1 MLAEEVLESVEIIR
15 DPELKAITYSRLG
28 HVLAVRGSELS
39 KTAFKRALDTIDSI
53 EDPVGMM
60 RALAAVAYYT
70 GKAGMRTSKKLF
82 QRVRDGL
89 EVFPPEIKDVLLSR
103 MVMYLVDLG
112 EIDEAVYHALEIS
125 DRELRNDIL
134 ILALRKYL
142 ARIVGEPPI
151 KALQMRKAEYI
162 WERVEG
168 EPYYSIATVELVKA
182 YLRLE
187 EYDRAI
193 YFTKF
198 LKNKFWIRQVL
209 REIIIHLKAAR
220 LSKAYYDKLVAVA
233 IDLSENLGEDITR
246 DLVFIFALNG
256 EFENAF
262 SLLRNLPD
270 MEETLVKLTEGIV
283 SRRPELLEGYFEL
296 MPADEL
302 AIAGRAF
309 LNYLIDSPR
318 LEFEPVVDGIVART
332 LNEKVLVKAVSYY
345 LKIGRLDKAAGV
357 AAAIKDPEI
366 SSLAFSSVA
375 HYLLRQNRVED
386 AIDLV
391 TRIEDR
397 RLSEPI
403 IAELLVK
410 VLESGEE

>member
-1 MLAEEVLESVEIIR
+1 MLAKEVLESVEIIQ
-15 DPELKAITYSRLG
+15 DLELKAVTYSRLG
-28 HVLAVRGSELS
+28 YALARKDTALS
-39 KTAFKRALDTIDSI
+39 KEAFKRALATIDSI
-53 EDPVGMM
+53 DDPIGVI
-60 RALAAVAYYT
+60 RALTAVAYYT
-70 GKAGMRTSKKLF
+70 GKAGMRTSKRLF

-89 EVFPPEIKDVLLSR
+89 EVFPPEIRDVLLSR
-103 MVMYLVDLG
+103 MVMYLVDLE
-112 EIDEAVYHALEIS
+112 EIDEAVYHTLEIS
-125 DRELRNDIL
+125 ERELRNDIL
-134 ILALRKYL
+134 ILALRKHL
-142 ARIVGEPPI
+142 TKITKEGPI

-162 WERVEG
+162 RERVEG
-168 EPYYSIATVELVKA
+168 EPHYSIATAELVKA

-209 REIIIHLKAAR
+209 REIIVHLKAAR
-220 LSKAYYDKLVAVA
+220 LSKAYYDKLVAIA
-233 IDLSENLGEDITR
+233 IELSESLGEDITR

-256 EFENAF
+256 EFENTF

-270 MEETLVKLTEGIV
+270 MEEILIKLTEEV
-283 SRRPELLEGYFEL
+283 LSRRPELLEGYFRH
-296 MPADEL
+296 MPIDEL
-302 AIAGRAF
+302 SIAARRF
-309 LNYLIDSPR
+309 LNYLLDNP
-318 LEFEPVVDGIVART
+318 LQEFESVVDTIVAKGAD
-332 LNEKVLVKAVSYY
+332 EGVLAKAVRYY
-345 LKIGRLDKAAGV
+345 LKIGRLEKAVGV
-357 AAAIKDPEI
+357 AAAIKNPEI
-366 SSLAFSSVA
+366 SSLAFGSVA
-375 HYLLRQNRVED
+375 HYLLKQNRVED